1 MQGSKRP
8 VPPPLHLDSNLSS
21 GELARLVGESI
32 EDVGSEAEPPL
43 PFSPSVVAKQCVLA
57 RVAAAGGLHRLRA
70 LIAAPSSCRSRR
82 TRYRPAAAAAA
93 RSALLLPPKRC
104 RLSRIGAEA
113 LLADDLRTELLTP
126 EGRAQI
132 PHPT

>member
-57 RVAAAGGLHRLRA
+57 RVAAAGGLDRLRA
-70 LIAAPSSCRSRR
+70 SIAASSSCRSRR
-82 TRYRPAAAAAA
+82 KRHRPAAAAAA
-93 RSALLLPPKRC
+93 AAAHSARLLPPKRLLQAVAH
-104 RLSRIGAEA
+104 RRGGAA
-113 LLADDLRTELLTP
+113 
-126 EGRAQI
+126 GR
-132 PHPT
+132 